1 MTVPTVRPTDGVDV
15 YFEMPSDDSEHANFL
30 RAKMDLEERRM
41 KRINEVGESD
51 GENVFCSRG
60 CVSFDD
66 SVDLY
71 DSEMFVC
78 AGSDYEG
85 VGRGR

>member
-1 MTVPTVRPTDGVDV
+1 MPTVRPTDGVDV

-41 KRINEVGESD
+41 KRINEVSLMWSCG
-51 GENVFCSRG
+51 VQFCSWTHG
-60 CVSFDD
+60 SFND
-66 SVDLY
+66 SIDLY
-71 DSEMFVC
+71 DSEMFVF
-78 AGSDYEG
+78 AGSDHEG